1 MSVRRKRLYH
11 GIGNYVWGR
20 CTAMEWRVWYLLVSA
35 VRLSCLQSSGA
46 IERLGGPQNTP
57 QWHHNIVPGRLPAYW
72 KTQGRNFFMPE
83 IGAVRILLRKTLQC
97 DASNGRQATR
107 PDATWCESAVKRN
120 LQKQTHTHTQPGRPL
135 SGPRGARNQVGIWQ
149 SGLRIP
155 EVACWMQLEWN
166 GSQVSVVGMC
176 ESGKNL
182 LESHFTDL
190 WVTIP
195 RP

>member
-1 MSVRRKRLYH
+1 MSVCGLFRPPQAIMCQSQMSVRRKRLYH

-120 LQKQTHTHTQPGRPL
+120 LQKQTHTHTH
-135 SGPRGARNQVGIWQ
+135 
-149 SGLRIP
+149 
-155 EVACWMQLEWN
+155 
-166 GSQVSVVGMC
+166 SQADLSVVHGEPETRVEYDKVVWGFLRSRAGC
-176 ESGKNL
+176 N
-182 LESHFTDL
+182 
-190 WVTIP
+190 
-195 RP
+195 